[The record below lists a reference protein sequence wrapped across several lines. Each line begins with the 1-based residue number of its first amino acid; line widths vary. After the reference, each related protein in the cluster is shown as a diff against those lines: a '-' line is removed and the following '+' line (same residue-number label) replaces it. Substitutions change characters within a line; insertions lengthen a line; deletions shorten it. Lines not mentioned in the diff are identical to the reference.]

1 MGVSSTVKLSVSKTE
16 LGGSNPSAPARVLR
30 RKEKARSVMG
40 VETKKMANSIATAS
54 GDFGDRIKSWPER
67 IKAFY
72 SDVRT
77 EMKKVTSPSRK
88 EVQGTTTVVIITVFL
103 FAFYFWL
110 VDLAISNS
118 LERMLHY
125 FSRR

>member
-1 MGVSSTVKLSVSKTE
+1 M
-16 LGGSNPSAPARVLR
+16 
-30 RKEKARSVMG
+30 
-40 VETKKMANSIATAS
+40 ATAVEQNAITTTL
-54 GDFGDRIKSWPER
+54 RSWPER
-67 IKAFY
+67 IRSFY
-72 SDVRT
+72 RDVRT
-77 EMKKVTSPSRK
+77 EMKKVTSPSLK